1 MEIKILRENKNELE
15 VELDS
20 LSIAEILR
28 VYLNKNDD
36 VSIAAWKKEHPTK
49 KPVLFVKTKKDDV
62 KKVIEKAVLEITK
75 DLEKVEEDFKK
86 IN

>member
-36 VSIAAWKKEHPTK
+36 VSLAAWKKEHPTK

-62 KKVIEKAVLEITK
+62 KKVVEKAVLEITK

-86 IN
+86 MN

>member
-1 MEIKILRENKNELE
+1 MEIKILREEKNELE

-36 VSIAAWKKEHPTK
+36 VTIAAWKKEHPTK
-49 KPVLFVKTKKDDV
+49 KPVLFVKTKKDNV

>member
-15 VELDS
+15 VYLDS

-36 VSIAAWKKEHPTK
+36 VSLAAWKKEHPTK

-62 KKVIEKAVLEITK
+62 KKVVEKAVLEITK

-86 IN
+86 MN